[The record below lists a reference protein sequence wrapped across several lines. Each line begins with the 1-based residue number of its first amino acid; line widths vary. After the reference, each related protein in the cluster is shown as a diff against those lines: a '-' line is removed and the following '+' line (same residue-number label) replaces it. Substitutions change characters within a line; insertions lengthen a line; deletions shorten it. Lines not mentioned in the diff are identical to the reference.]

1 MFSNL
6 FSSSISFATVTPSL
20 VIVGEPKLL
29 SMTTLRPFGPSVTLT
44 TSASVL
50 TPFRM
55 ASRARWSK
63 MMSLAAMCAPQRN
76 RVELLALDDAEDA
89 FLAHDE
95 VFFAA
100 NLDLGPGH
108 LGEDL
113 RNPLDE

>member
-1 MFSNL
+1 
-6 FSSSISFATVTPSL
+6 
-20 VIVGEPKLL
+20 
-29 SMTTLRPFGPSVTLT
+29 
-44 TSASVL
+44 
-50 TPFRM
+50 
-55 ASRARWSK
+55 
-63 MMSLAAMCAPQRN
+63 
-76 RVELLALDDAEDA
+76 VELLALDDAEDA